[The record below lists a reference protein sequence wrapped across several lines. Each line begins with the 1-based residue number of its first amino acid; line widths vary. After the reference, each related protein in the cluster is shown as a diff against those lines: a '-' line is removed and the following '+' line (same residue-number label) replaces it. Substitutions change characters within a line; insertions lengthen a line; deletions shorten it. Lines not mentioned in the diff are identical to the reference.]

1 MVLRYDNPHF
11 NIAEVACLY
20 AGFLGL
26 GTLKTFKQQRRG
38 PEPLSRKS
46 RFGKEPLKIVSWW
59 ILALAL
65 TYVIDIANLVVYALR
80 TPNWWPHKAS
90 VVCLVL
96 SLLFWGIVLISC
108 TDTSELPRY
117 TNSFFSAYRVNV
129 LYAWLTEAI
138 FETVF
143 LAFTPIPGDTFQ
155 GILMAD
161 HLARLLLC
169 IFAFAIYVTYRRK
182 KPSRDMM
189 DYEERRMFESGT
201 QLDPELGQDQS
212 SQALPQAAKKSDS
225 KKPPKNTSWIAYFKS
240 FAILFPYLWPVKN
253 FRLQLHI
260 FVCVILL
267 VIGRIANILAP
278 RQLGVVTEKL
288 SQTGSGVPWFEVFLF
303 VFYRFLQGNMG
314 LVGSLRS
321 FLWIPV
327 SQYAYRA
334 LSTKALQHVLGLSY
348 DFHLNKRGGEVL
360 AALTKANSVNTFVE
374 QLLFQIGPVLT
385 DLAVAIIYFF
395 VKFDVYFSLIVL
407 VMTFCYCYVTV
418 KITSWRTEARRK
430 MVNSW
435 RDSYGVQNDAIM
447 NYETVKNFDADD
459 FENHRFGDAV
469 DAYLRQENTVLSSL
483 SVLNIIQGGIFTSSL
498 CVACLLSAYKV
509 SFGYNTVGDFVVLL
523 TYMTQLQQPLN
534 FFGTLYRSLQNSII
548 DAERLLEIF
557 EEQPTVLERED
568 ATPLKVTDGRVAFS
582 NVSFAYDPRKPVLSN
597 VSFVAEPGK
606 VIALVGESGGG
617 KSTIMR
623 ILLRFFDVNNGSI
636 TIDDQDIRDVTLSSL
651 RSSIGVVPQDSI
663 LFNDTVMYNIK
674 YAKPGA
680 SDEEVYEA
688 AKAAQIHDRILEFP
702 DGYNSRVGERG
713 LKLSGGEKQ
722 RMAVARAIL
731 KNPTIILL
739 DEATSALDTNTER
752 HIQASLNRLAAGRTA
767 IVIAHRLST
776 ITNADLILCIHNGKI
791 VETGTHEDLLKHE
804 DGVYKKMWLQQANKD
819 SSSKKFST
827 E

>member
-1 MVLRYDNPHF
+1 MVLRYDSPHL

-26 GTLKTFKQQRRG
+26 GTLKAIKQQRRG
-38 PEPLSRKS
+38 SETLSRTS

-59 ILALAL
+59 ILGVAL
-65 TYVIDIANLVVYALR
+65 TYVIDIANLVIYALR
-80 TPNWWPHKAS
+80 TPNWWPHKSS

-117 TNSFFSAYRVNV
+117 ADSFFSAYRVNV
-129 LYAWLTEAI
+129 LYAWLTEAV
-138 FETVF
+138 FESVF
-143 LAFTPIPGDTFQ
+143 LALTPIPGDTFQ

-169 IFAFAIYVTYRRK
+169 LFAFAIYVTYRRK
-182 KPSRDMM
+182 RPSRDPM
-189 DYEERRMFESGT
+189 DYEERRMFESSN
-201 QLDPELGQDQS
+201 QLDPEFAQEQS
-212 SQALPQAAKKSDS
+212 SQSLPNAKKNGS
-225 KKPPKNTSWIAYFKS
+225 KKPKINTSWIAYFKS
-240 FAILFPYLWPVKN
+240 FTILFPYLWPVKN
-253 FRLQLHI
+253 FRLQFHV
-260 FVCVILL
+260 FVCVALL
-267 VIGRIANILAP
+267 VVGRIANILAP

-288 SQTGSGVPWFEVFLF
+288 SQNDNGVPWLEVFLF

-314 LVGSLRS
+314 LIGSLRS

-334 LSTKALQHVLGLSY
+334 LSTKALQHVLNLSY

-360 AALTKANSVNTFVE
+360 AALTKGSSVNTFVE

-385 DLAVAIIYFF
+385 DLGVAIIYFF
-395 VKFDVYFSLIVL
+395 IKFDVYFSLIVL
-407 VMTFCYCYVTV
+407 VMTLCYCYVTV
-418 KITSWRTEARRK
+418 KITSWRTEARRR

-469 DAYLRQENTVLSSL
+469 DAYLRQEKTVLSSL
-483 SVLNIIQGGIFTSSL
+483 SFLNIIQGGIFTTSL

-509 SFGYNTVGDFVVLL
+509 SYGYNTVGDFVVLL
-523 TYMTQLQQPLN
+523 TYMMQLQQPLN

-557 EEQPTVLERED
+557 QEQPTVVEKCD
-568 ATPLKVTDGRVAFS
+568 ATPLKVTEGRVVFS
-582 NVSFAYDPRKPVLSN
+582 DVSFAYDPRKPVLSN
-597 VSFVAEPGK
+597 INFVAEPGK
-606 VIALVGESGGG
+606 AIALVGESGGG

-636 TIDDQDIRDVTLSSL
+636 TIDGQDVRDVTLSSL

-674 YAKPGA
+674 YAKPDA
-680 SDEEVYEA
+680 SNEEVYEA

-776 ITNADLILCIHNGKI
+776 ITNADLILCISNGKI

-804 DGVYKKMWLQQANKD
+804 NGVYKKMWLQQANKD
-819 SSSKKFST
+819 PSSKKFSV